1 MPYSF
6 VCRLFEKIDINKDGL
21 ITFDEFKLYA
31 LQKPEYSRILLT
43 YHELKA
49 NQNSKNNED
58 VQSCPSQRLY
68 AFFLDIM
75 RVEQC
80 RDKWCCSLIAQAIH
94 IAF

>member
-6 VCRLFEKIDINKDGL
+6 ICRLFEKFDINKDGL

-49 NQNSKNNED
+49 NQNSKNNDDQLFNSDD
-58 VQSCPSQRLY
+58 VGSKESQNT
-68 AFFLDIM
+68 
-75 RVEQC
+75 
-80 RDKWCCSLIAQAIH
+80 
-94 IAF
+94 